1 MDKPKK
7 QNRDKNKSR
16 IETRQKLEKG
26 QDKNLGQY
34 GTENMKLGLKIEEVT
49 FKFEWDRDE
58 KRDTSRTK
66 KSHKVKEKT

>member
-16 IETRQKLEKG
+16 IGTRQKLEKG

>member
-49 FKFEWDRDE
+49 LKFEWDRDE